1 MPKINDLTEF
11 EGIKYRVVEITDD
24 GFLHLKN
31 VNPPFNSFVTDIRA
45 SDWPTDDEIQKVF
58 EAWVEKI
65 RPSGDVDDVHNQWIQ
80 SEEYLDLFNKG
91 DEE

>member
-11 EGIKYRVVEITDD
+11 EGIKYRVVEITDE

-31 VNPPFNSFVTDIRA
+31 VNPPFNSFVTDIKA
-45 SDWPTDDEIQKVF
+45 NDWPTEEEIQKVF
-58 EAWVEKI
+58 EAWVEKVS
-65 RPSGDVDDVHNQWIQ
+65 PSGDVDDVHYQWIQ

-91 DEE
+91 NEE